1 MIPVDFHK
9 ISYLKF
15 VEEKNTLKSEFTI
28 KVITFYEY

>member
-1 MIPVDFHK
+1 MPVGFHK

-28 KVITFYEY
+28 KVIAFCEY